1 MIDLACHGDSFS
13 ESGFKDQVNPKR
25 HTGFMNPQIP
35 SCNWTCCHGG
45 SSYPAMFKRYAH
57 AASFEGVTVPH
68 FFYDDKSSMMR
79 RAMAILRVAC
89 GQDQQ
94 KQVARQDD
102 ALSEVRTVRWHRQS
116 SQSMYA
122 ETSSADAGLN

>member
-1 MIDLACHGDSFS
+1 ML
-13 ESGFKDQVNPKR
+13 Q
-25 HTGFMNPQIP
+25 
-35 SCNWTCCHGG
+35 
-45 SSYPAMFKRYAH
+45 
-57 AASFEGVTVPH
+57 ASKEHCPIH

-102 ALSEVRTVRWHRQS
+102 ALSEVRIVRRHRQS